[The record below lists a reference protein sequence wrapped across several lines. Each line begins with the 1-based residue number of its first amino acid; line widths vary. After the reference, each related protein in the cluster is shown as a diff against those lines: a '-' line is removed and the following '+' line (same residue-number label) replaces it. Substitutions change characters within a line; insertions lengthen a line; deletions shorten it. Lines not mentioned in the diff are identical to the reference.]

1 MARKSAPV
9 NLYRT
14 SFGNVQTLSPETLN
28 SFAWEPDGLGCYDF
42 QKRTLEIVEG
52 VSPTDLLTRGFFR
65 DRIIPPLNWRT
76 PRLRVAT
83 SSSSLPERGKL
94 TPFQGMTFGSFV
106 SSSVV
111 GMVMRYRTAPLES
124 SKS

>member
-1 MARKSAPV
+1 MARKGARV

-28 SFAWEPDGLGCYDF
+28 SFAWEPDGLRCYDF

-76 PRLRVAT
+76 PEVACSDVLEFAAGVGKTDLFSRNDLR
-83 SSSSLPERGKL
+83 
-94 TPFQGMTFGSFV
+94 
-106 SSSVV
+106 
-111 GMVMRYRTAPLES
+111 
-124 SKS
+124 